1 MIEAWLEFETEVG
14 RGRGHLRLRD
24 GSAWT
29 LLTTLYELKGHEEP
43 RGRQRPM
50 GAEHGVDRR
59 AQLVA
64 GAPSSARPPSSAT
77 RRSRTCW

>member
-1 MIEAWLEFETEVG
+1 MTEAWLEFETEVG

-43 RGRQRPM
+43 RGPQRPM
-50 GAEHGVDRR
+50 GAEHGIDRGR
-59 AQLVA
+59 TTWLE
-64 GAPSSARPPSSAT
+64 
-77 RRSRTCW
+77 RREREAAELGYETQPYAL